1 VTWRLREFLTVGKAR
16 WVVTAG
22 LVFVLVLAVVARAG
36 GTQARHI
43 SSPSLPAGAG
53 PQGGGAGP
61 GKNGVTGP
69 TTSVPKPGYRP
80 SYIVVPDNSQQQQW
94 DAQIASKMPV
104 GLVPWMEANAASM
117 PACSY
122 SRPFP
127 PVPPADRSDQIAYA
141 DAYVTEL
148 LSVQFAGATRA
159 QLLAWARCEGADF
172 ADIPGAPDPLGEV
185 GGPESLIYT
194 PQPNAGIMPIPAP
207 VQWAARAAQG
217 VKWSV
222 SGVTGSVDPSWNQI
236 VAAGFVDR
244 DPLLAMIDVSGTL
257 TVARPLLPPVKGSK
271 AVPAA
276 SVALTPF
283 ELEVQVGGDL
293 YRPGYGAADTQNWG
307 PNS

>member
-1 VTWRLREFLTVGKAR
+1 MTWRLREFLTAGKAR
-16 WVVTAG
+16 WAVTAG
-22 LVFVLVLAVVARAG
+22 LVLVLVVAIVARTG
-36 GTQARHI
+36 STQARHT
-43 SSPSLPAGAG
+43 SLPSLPAGVG
-53 PQGGGAGP
+53 SQGGGGGP
-61 GKNGVTGP
+61 GKNGVTAP
-69 TTSVPKPGYRP
+69 MTSVPKPGYRP

-104 GLVPWMEANAASM
+104 GLVPWMEANAASI

-122 SRPFP
+122 SQPFP
-127 PVPPADRSDQIAYA
+127 QVPPADRSDEIAYA

-148 LSVQFAGATRA
+148 LSLQFAHATRP

-172 ADIPGAPDPLGEV
+172 ADIPGVPDPLGEV

-207 VQWAARAAQG
+207 AQWAVFAAQG

-244 DPLLAMIDVSGTL
+244 DPMLAIIDVSGTL
-257 TVARPLLPPVKGSK
+257 TVARPGPSPVKGSERRTCR
-271 AVPAA
+271 AGGAHLVRVGSPGRRQSLPAGIRGGRHA
-276 SVALTPF
+276 
-283 ELEVQVGGDL
+283 ELGG
-293 YRPGYGAADTQNWG
+293 
-307 PNS
+307 

>member
-1 VTWRLREFLTVGKAR
+1 VTWRLREFLTAGKAR
-16 WVVTAG
+16 WVITAG
-22 LVFVLVLAVVARAG
+22 LIFVLTVAVVASAG
-36 GTQARHI
+36 STQARHTPP
-43 SSPSLPAGAG
+43 SSLPAGAG
-53 PQGGGAGP
+53 PPGGEGGP
-61 GKNGVTGP
+61 SKDGVTPP
-69 TTSVPKPGYRP
+69 TTSVSNPGYRP

-122 SRPFP
+122 SQPFP
-127 PVPPADRSDQIAYA
+127 PVPLADRSDEIAYA

-148 LSVQFAGATRA
+148 LSLQFTHATRP

-172 ADIPGAPDPLGEV
+172 ADIPGVPDPLGEV

-194 PQPNAGIMPIPAP
+194 PQPNAGIIPIPAP
-207 VQWAARAAQG
+207 AQWAALAAQG

-222 SGVTGSVDPSWNQI
+222 SGVTGTVDPSWNQI
-236 VAAGFVDR
+236 VAAGFVNR
-244 DPLLAMIDVSGTL
+244 DPMLAIIDVSGTL
-257 TVARPLLPPVKGSK
+257 TVSRPGPPPVKGSK
-271 AVPAA
+271 DVRAV

-293 YRPGYGAADTQNWG
+293 YRPGYGVADTQNWG
-307 PNS
+307 SNS